1 MPYRLKPEYKKMLE
15 TYPSFEEEVN
25 LQKGGVKVEGEFI
38 LVHNIIT
45 GHNDR
50 LWICLSMFDASYK
63 YKAKDKLISLLCAKD
78 TDFNNTF
85 QCACTAQWDD
95 PSCYVRITY
104 PLSDLDREM
113 DSGSKIHVYKG
124 DIERIVV

>member
-38 LVHNIIT
+38 LVHNIVT

-50 LWICLSMFDASYK
+50 LWICPSMFTTDYK
-63 YKAKDKLISLLCAKD
+63 YKAKDKLISLLCAD
-78 TDFNNTF
+78 ANFNNIF
-85 QCACTAQWDD
+85 QNACTAQWDD
-95 PSCYVRITY
+95 SSYYVSIEY
-104 PLSDLDREM
+104 SLSELDNEM
-113 DSGSKIHVYKG
+113 DYKSKIHVYKG
-124 DIERIVV
+124 DIERIAV

>member
-50 LWICLSMFDASYK
+50 LWICPSMFATDYK
-63 YKAKDKLISLLCAKD
+63 YEAKDKLISLLCANA
-78 TDFNNTF
+78 DFNNIF
-85 QCACTAQWDD
+85 QNACTAQWND
-95 PSCYVRITY
+95 SSYYVSIEY
-104 PLSDLDREM
+104 SLSELDNEM
-113 DSGSKIHVYKG
+113 DYKSKIHIYKG
-124 DIERIVV
+124 DIERIAV